1 MNSLL
6 NLEIFGFRAM
16 WSPYFF
22 LFVAV
27 ILGVYFL
34 LIGPLRNRFHDSQ
47 PVPFKQ
53 KALFAGSMIL
63 LYAVKGSPLDL
74 MGHIMFSAHMTQMA
88 LLYLLIPP
96 LMIYGIPVWMWRAI
110 IYRRGVKQIVSF
122 LSKPL
127 IALIVFNGVFSIYH
141 IPLVFDVVKTDHV
154 IHASVTIFIFIAAML
169 MWWPLLNELPE
180 WRELGG
186 IKKIGYIFANGMLL
200 TPACALIIFA
210 DTSLYSTYSDPS
222 AWVSALEL
230 CVPAS
235 MLSGL
240 NLTGPEMFNTLPLVE
255 DQQLGGIMM
264 KIIQEFVYGSLLG
277 IIFFKW
283 ARQERESDDLE
294 ERKRFT
300 PQPIK

>member
-6 NLEIFGFRAM
+6 NLEMFGFRAM

-22 LFVAV
+22 LFTAV
-27 ILGVYFL
+27 ILGIYFL
-34 LIGPLRNRFHDSQ
+34 LIGPFRNRFHDSQ
-47 PVPFKQ
+47 PVSFKQ
-53 KALFAGSMIL
+53 KALFVSSIIL

-74 MGHIMFSAHMTQMA
+74 MGHLMFSAHMTQMA
-88 LLYLLIPP
+88 ILYLLIPP
-96 LMIYGIPVWMWRAI
+96 LIIFGIPSWLWRALI
-110 IYRRGVKQIVSF
+110 FVRGVKQIVTF

-127 IALIVFNGVFSIYH
+127 IALIVFNGIFSLYH
-141 IPLVFDVVKTDHV
+141 IPLVFDVVKTDHLL
-154 IHASVTIFIFIAAML
+154 HAAVTVFIFIAAML
-169 MWWPLLNELPE
+169 MWWPLLNDLPE
-180 WRELGG
+180 WKELGG

-210 DTSLYSTYSDPS
+210 DTPLYATYADPS

-230 CVPAS
+230 CVPAD
-235 MLSGL
+235 MLAGL

-283 ARQERESDDLE
+283 ARQERERDNLE
-294 ERKRFT
+294 ARKSFS
-300 PQPIK
+300 PQPIE